1 MALLRGIGCFAK
13 RDLWLVFW
21 NVKRSAQAPGE
32 GWVNKLGRTNMDR
45 RSFLTKGAVGG
56 AAAAATGTLAAPAYA
71 QGKRTLTLVTTWGRG
86 LAGVHDSAQYCAD
99 AITAMSDGQ
108 LTVELQAAGELV
120 GAFEVFDA
128 VSAGQADM
136 YHGVD
141 YYFLGQHPAL
151 SFFSQIPFGMNFM
164 EYSNW
169 FYHDGGRELADQLY
183 PIFGLKAFP
192 AGNTGPQS
200 GGWFAK
206 EMNGPEDF
214 QGLKFRM
221 PGQGGQ
227 VLGKLGASVQNLP
240 GAEVY
245 QALASG
251 AIDGTEW
258 IGPWADE
265 KAGFQEITKFYYTA
279 GFHEPGPNLNLTMN
293 LEVYESLTPAQ
304 QAVIENAT
312 AASNLWTMSL
322 FMANNSAAL
331 QRLQS
336 GGVQILEFPDSIWDA
351 FGAAAE
357 EVVAENM
364 DDDLYAEC
372 HESYYAS
379 LESSAE
385 WISRSEAA
393 YAAQRNRIMGI

>member
-1 MALLRGIGCFAK
+1 
-13 RDLWLVFW
+13 
-21 NVKRSAQAPGE
+21 
-32 GWVNKLGRTNMDR
+32 MDR

-56 AAAAATGTLAAPAYA
+56 TAAAASALAAPAYA
-71 QGKRTLTLVTTWGRG
+71 QGNRTLTLVTTWGRG
-86 LAGVHDSAQYCAD
+86 LAGVHDSAQYVAD
-99 AITAMSDGQ
+99 AITAMTDGQ
-108 LTVELQAAGELV
+108 LTVELRAAGELV

-151 SFFSQIPFGMNFM
+151 SFFSQIPFGMNFQ
-164 EYSNW
+164 EFNNW
-169 FYHDGGRELADQLY
+169 FYHDGGSELSDELY
-183 PIFGLKAFP
+183 SIFGLKAFP

-200 GGWFAK
+200 GGWFAS
-206 EMNGPEDF
+206 EMNSPSDF
-214 QGLKFRM
+214 QGLRFRM

-245 QALASG
+245 QALSSG

-265 KAGFQEITKFYYTA
+265 TAGFQEITNFYYTA

-293 LEVYESLTPAQ
+293 LDVFESFTPAQ
-304 QAVIENAT
+304 QAIVENA
-312 AASNLWTMSL
+312 ARASNLWTMSL

-336 GGVQILEFPDSIWDA
+336 GGVQVLEFSDEIWDA
-351 FGAAAE
+351 FGTAAQEVIE
-357 EVVAENM
+357 ESMGDE
-364 DDDLYAEC
+364 LYARTY
-372 HESYYAS
+372 ESYMAS
-379 LESSAE
+379 LTSSAN
-385 WISRSEAA
+385 WGSRSEGAFS
-393 YAAQRNRIMGI
+393 AQRNRVMGL